1 MNFFNILADAL
12 VSSLLGLWVGAA
24 DYLPRIIGALII
36 FVIGLIVSSG
46 IGALVERVVDS
57 LKVDMWLEKVG
68 VGEYVERAGIRLDSG
83 RFLGQVVYWFLLIAF
98 LLATADILQL
108 PQVSTFLRDQVLG
121 YIPNVIAAMLIM
133 LVAAVL
139 GNFLRNVVTAS
150 IMSARLG
157 SAHFLGTLVWWAVV
171 IFGFFAALIQ
181 LGIAREIILTLI
193 TGVIAMIA
201 IAGGIAFG
209 LGGKDTAT
217 HLLKRFEDQVMGKK

>member
-24 DYLPRIIGALII
+24 AYLPRIIGALII
-36 FVIGLIVSSG
+36 FVVGLIVSSG

-57 LKVDMWLEKVG
+57 LKLDLWLERVG
-68 VGEYVERAGIRLDSG
+68 IGEYVERAGLRLDAG

-98 LLATADILQL
+98 LLATADILELQ
-108 PQVSTFLRDQVLG
+108 QVSSFLKDEVLS

-133 LVAAVL
+133 LAAAVL
-139 GNFLRNVVTAS
+139 GNFLKNVVTAS

-157 SAHFLGTLVWWAVV
+157 AAHILGTLTWWAVV

-193 TGVIAMIA
+193 TGVIAMLA
-201 IAGGIAFG
+201 LAGGIAFG
-209 LGGKDTAT
+209 LGGKDTAA
-217 HLLKRFEDQVMGKK
+217 HLLKRFEDQIAGKK